1 MRITT
6 EQLPQHLARGLQ
18 PLYTVYGDETL
29 LALEATD
36 RIRAKARENGYGE
49 RDLLTVDSGFKW
61 SELALAGQ
69 SQSLFSPRKL
79 VELRIPT
86 GKPGVEGSEALQAY
100 CTALPGDVVTLIYL
114 PGVDWRAQKSSWFE
128 ALDAAGAT
136 VEARTVT
143 RKALPEWL
151 AGRLKLQQQDA
162 DEETLSFIA
171 DRVEGNLMA
180 AYQEVQKLGLLCP
193 PGRVSAEQARA
204 AVVDVARYDV
214 FNLKETML
222 EGDALRLARMIE
234 GLKGEG
240 AAAPLVLWTIA
251 DEIRAIG
258 KVLGH
263 LAAGKPVNVAVRDA
277 RIWPMPHQQLMQR
290 HVERYTMQ
298 QVHAGLRHAAA
309 IDRTIK
315 GLGKGD
321 VWDELLQLAPRFARG
336 AKARVPGK
344 HATMAGGQIGASP
357 QSREGL
363 F

>member
-1 MRITT
+1 MRINT
-6 EQLPQHLARGLQ
+6 EQLPQHLFRDLK

-29 LALEATD
+29 LALEASD
-36 RIRAKARENGYGE
+36 RIRAKAREGGYTE

-61 SELALAGQ
+61 AQLAQAGQ
-69 SQSLFSPRKL
+69 SQSLFSSRKL
-79 VELRIPT
+79 VELRIPN

-100 CTALPGDVVTLIYL
+100 SAALPSDIVTLIYL
-114 PGVDWRAQKSSWFE
+114 PGLDWRAQKASWFE
-128 ALDAAGAT
+128 ALEGAGVM

-151 AGRLKLQQQDA
+151 AGRLKLQGQDA
-162 DEETLSFIA
+162 DEETLAFIA

-180 AYQEVQKLGLLCP
+180 AYQEVQKLGLLCAT
-193 PGRVSAEQARA
+193 GTVSAEQARA

-222 EGDALRLARMIE
+222 EGDALRLARMID

-240 AAAPLVLWTIA
+240 VAAPLVLWTIA

-258 KVLGH
+258 RVLGG
-263 LAAGKPVNVAVRDA
+263 LSDGKPLNAALRDA
-277 RIWPMPHQQLMQR
+277 RIWPMPHQQMMQR
-290 HVERYTMQ
+290 HVERYTLP

-321 VWDELLQLAPRFARG
+321 VWDELLQLTLRFARG
-336 AKARVPGK
+336 AKARVSAK
-344 HATMAGGQIGASP
+344 QATMAAGRAAPSA
-357 QSREGL
+357 QSHEGL